1 MIKKIRVK
9 ESAFKYD
16 PALNQ
21 ISLFTDLR
29 FVYQS
34 SSFKLDL
41 NQQGEEDLIPIKNAQ
56 REKNKLVFSAE
67 YKGEEIDIELI
78 GSTAL
83 ENLFFD
89 IITDFHQ
96 PIRQS
101 SSDLDTIEL
110 IFKNGIIKAFY
121 IYKNILQK
129 NKYQLIDSL
138 RLVNEPDGLFLIKQ
152 KPFRKIRL
160 AKVHLEIQTIVC
172 ESTEFDRY
180 HFTLDVNETVL
191 EIISNIFSVIS
202 V

>member
-1 MIKKIRVK
+1 MIKKISVK
-9 ESAFKYD
+9 ESVFKYD

-21 ISLFTDLR
+21 ISLFTELR

-34 SSFKLDL
+34 GSFKLDL
-41 NQQGEEDLIPIKNAQ
+41 NQHGEEDLITVKNTQ
-56 REKNKLVFSAE
+56 REKNKLAFSVE
-67 YKGEEIDIELI
+67 HTGEKIDIELTAT
-78 GSTAL
+78 TAL

-89 IITDFHQ
+89 IIADFHQ

-101 SSDLDTIEL
+101 STDLDTIEL
-110 IFKNGIIKAFY
+110 IFQNGIIKAFY
-121 IYKNILQK
+121 IYKNILQDSG
-129 NKYQLIDSL
+129 YQLIDSL
-138 RLVNEPDGLFLIKQ
+138 RLVNEPNGLFLIKQ

-160 AKVHLEIQTIVC
+160 AKVRLDIQTIVC
-172 ESTEFDRY
+172 ESVEFDRY